1 MKRKIIELILI
12 FVCFI
17 LQCTFFKAIA
27 LGGIVPNLLVI
38 ITASFGLMH
47 GQKEG
52 MYVGFISG
60 LLTDIM
66 FGNGIIGL
74 YALIYVFVGYF
85 NGLLS
90 RIFYPEDIK
99 LPLFLITISDF
110 LYCFICYILTFL
122 LRSRLD
128 LGYYLIHIIF
138 PEMIF
143 TVLITLVVYK
153 GILNLETWIE
163 ETEDEEN

>member
-99 LPLFLITISDF
+99 LPPFLITISDF

>member
-1 MKRKIIELILI
+1 MKRKIIELILV

-17 LQCTFFKAIA
+17 LQCTFFKAIS

-38 ITASFGLMH
+38 ITATFGFMH
-47 GQKEG
+47 GQREG

-66 FGNGIIGL
+66 FGNGLIGL
-74 YALIYVFVGYF
+74 YVLIYVIVGYF

-90 RIFYPEDIK
+90 RVFYPEDIK
-99 LPLFLITISDF
+99 LPIFLVMASDF
-110 LYCFICYILTFL
+110 LYCFISYILTFL

-128 LGYYLIHIIF
+128 LGYYLIHVII

-143 TVLITLVVYK
+143 TVLITLVIYK

-163 ETEDEEN
+163 ETEDED